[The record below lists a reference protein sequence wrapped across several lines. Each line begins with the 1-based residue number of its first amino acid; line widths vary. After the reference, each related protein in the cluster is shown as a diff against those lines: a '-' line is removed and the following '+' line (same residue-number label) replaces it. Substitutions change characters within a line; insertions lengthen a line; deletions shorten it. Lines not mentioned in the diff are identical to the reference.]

1 MKTHNQKV
9 HKKPSHRLFHEP
21 SSTSTSTTDS
31 KEDINF
37 TSQDEEVEV
46 EGTVTNNLEL
56 NDAAFSFKNETNPLS
71 RIDTEVTNTLPI

>member
-21 SSTSTSTTDS
+21 SSTTTTNS
-31 KEDINF
+31 KGGINL

-46 EGTVTNNLEL
+46 AGTITNHLEPT
-56 NDAAFSFKNETNPLS
+56 DATNSLLE
-71 RIDTEVTNTLPI
+71 IDTELTNTLTI

>member
-21 SSTSTSTTDS
+21 SNTSTTNS
-31 KEDINF
+31 KGDINL

-46 EGTVTNNLEL
+46 AGTITNHLEPT
-56 NDAAFSFKNETNPLS
+56 DAAIGFKEETNSLLE
-71 RIDTEVTNTLPI
+71 IDTELTNTLTI